1 MLGHV
6 LWEYCNTSS
15 FGAFTSSARATGDG
29 TDNVAATVA
38 GAIST
43 YLYLQYPRIHIYVF
57 VSTISTQ
64 VIWNGLIGVDTF
76 FVVGG
81 CLLSYHTMRE
91 LDRTKGGN
99 AGMWIM
105 FYVHRYIRSVELLN
119 L

>member
-1 MLGHV
+1 M
-6 LWEYCNTSS
+6 
-15 FGAFTSSARATGDG
+15 
-29 TDNVAATVA
+29 
-38 GAIST
+38 
-43 YLYLQYPRIHIYVF
+43 
-57 VSTISTQ
+57 
-64 VIWNGLIGVDTF
+64 IWNGLIGVDTF

-119 L
+119 LYHIIVLQTINRRSCNGEGPY

>member
-38 GAIST
+38 GAVSTIST
-43 YLYLQYPRIHIYVF
+43 ISII
-57 VSTISTQ
+57 STISTQ

-99 AGMWIM
+99 AGMWVM
-105 FYVHRYIRSVELLN
+105 FYVHRYIRSVQLFN
-119 L
+119 AADD

>member
-38 GAIST
+38 GAVSTIST
-43 YLYLQYPRIHIYVF
+43 I
-57 VSTISTQ
+57 STISTQ

>member
-43 YLYLQYPRIHIYVF
+43 ISTISTICSHVNIYT
-57 VSTISTQ
+57 STISTQ

-105 FYVHRYIRSVELLN
+105 FYVHRYIRSVDLLN

>member
-43 YLYLQYPRIHIYVF
+43 VLQYLQYLHIYNIYA
-57 VSTISTQ
+57 STISTQ

-99 AGMWIM
+99 AGMWVM